1 MGGDADG
8 EAALPPLAAANGIQH
23 EARENRAENSGE
35 TAKTAVS
42 VGETPIRSAMPI
54 AIGAVTDL
62 ATKPPTIAESAPSR
76 RAIPTAL
83 AMAVTPPA
91 SSAASKGRIR
101 PRIAESPL

>member
-1 MGGDADG
+1 V
-8 EAALPPLAAANGIQH
+8 
-23 EARENRAENSGE
+23 E

-83 AMAVTPPA
+83 AMEVTPPA
-91 SSAASKGRIR
+91 SSAASKGKD
-101 PRIAESPL
+101 PAAHPESPL